1 MIQGGVEQKN
11 GLSGTADSAAYLW
24 GLQVRPAR
32 PAAVDGPA
40 RAAARFGLSFG
51 FNLRPLPPL
60 SCLRLQFVRPKK
72 HLGQH
77 FLRDETIAARIVG
90 ALALPGGA
98 RQVLE
103 VGPGMG
109 VLTKY
114 LVEDARFRTTVVD
127 VDTESTAWVRQ
138 HFPLLAADQV
148 IEADFLR
155 LDLSA
160 ALPGPLAVIGN
171 FPYNISTQ
179 IYFHL
184 LAHRGQVTEI
194 VGMLQR
200 EVAERL
206 AAPPGVRATGV
217 LSVLLHAFYDV
228 ELLFLVPASVFQPPP
243 KVESAVIRCVR
254 NGRERL
260 DCDEKRFQQVVKQA
274 FSTRRKTLR
283 NALKPLG
290 LSAETV
296 ADPLFDRRAE
306 ELSVAD
312 FEHLTR
318 LAEAV
323 AR

>member
-1 MIQGGVEQKN
+1 V
-11 GLSGTADSAAYLW
+11 
-24 GLQVRPAR
+24 
-32 PAAVDGPA
+32 
-40 RAAARFGLSFG
+40 
-51 FNLRPLPPL
+51 
-60 SCLRLQFVRPKK
+60 QFVKPKK

-77 FLRDETIAARIVG
+77 FLRDEGIAARIVG
-90 ALALPGGA
+90 ALALPA
-98 RQVLE
+98 ETRQVLE

-114 LVEDARFRTTVVD
+114 LIEDSRFQTTVVD
-127 VDTESTAWVRQ
+127 VDTESIAWLRI
-138 HFPLLAADQV
+138 HFPTLADGH
-148 IEADFLR
+148 ILEADFLK
-155 LDLSA
+155 LDLGK

-184 LAHRGQVTEI
+184 LAHRAQVTEV

-206 AAPPGVRATGV
+206 AALPGTRETGV
-217 LSVLLHAFYDV
+217 LGVLLHAFYDV

-254 NGRERL
+254 NARERL
-260 DCDEKRFQQVVKQA
+260 DCDEKRFVQVVKQA

-283 NALKPLG
+283 NALKTIG
-290 LSAETV
+290 LSAETT
-296 ADPLFDRRAE
+296 ADSLFDKRAE
-306 ELSVAD
+306 QLTIAE

-318 LAEAV
+318 LAETA
-323 AR
+323 ARS

>member
-1 MIQGGVEQKN
+1 M
-11 GLSGTADSAAYLW
+11 
-24 GLQVRPAR
+24 
-32 PAAVDGPA
+32 
-40 RAAARFGLSFG
+40 
-51 FNLRPLPPL
+51 
-60 SCLRLQFVRPKK
+60 QFVRPKK

-77 FLRDETIAARIVG
+77 FLRDEGIAARIVG

-109 VLTKY
+109 MLTKY
-114 LVEDARFRTTVVD
+114 LLADERFQTTVVEID
-127 VDTESTAWVRQ
+127 AESVGWLRQ
-138 HFPLLAADQV
+138 HFPALANGH
-148 IEADFLR
+148 ILEADFLR
-155 LDLSA
+155 LDLGA
-160 ALPGPLAVIGN
+160 ALPGPLVVIGN

-184 LAHRGQVTEI
+184 LDYREQVTEI

-206 AAPPGVRATGV
+206 AAPPGARATGV

-228 ELLFLVPASVFQPPP
+228 ELLFRVPAGVFQPPP

-254 NGRERL
+254 NGRAKL
-260 DCDEKRFQQVVKQA
+260 DCDERRFLQVVKQA

-290 LSAETV
+290 LP
-296 ADPLFDRRAE
+296 ADVTADTLFDKRAE

-318 LAEAV
+318 LV
-323 AR
+323 ATTAR

>member
-1 MIQGGVEQKN
+1 MQLVK
-11 GLSGTADSAAYLW
+11 
-24 GLQVRPAR
+24 
-32 PAAVDGPA
+32 
-40 RAAARFGLSFG
+40 
-51 FNLRPLPPL
+51 
-60 SCLRLQFVRPKK
+60 PKK

-77 FLRDETIAARIVG
+77 FLRDEEIAARIVG
-90 ALALPGGA
+90 ALALPGNA

-114 LVEDARFRTTVVD
+114 LLDDARFQTTVVD
-127 VDTESTAWVRQ
+127 IDTESISWLRRQ
-138 HFPLLAADQV
+138 FPQLAPEQ
-148 IEADFLR
+148 ILEADFLR
-155 LDLSA
+155 LDLQQ

-179 IYFHL
+179 IYFHI
-184 LAHRGQVTEI
+184 LAHREQVTEV

-206 AAPPGVRATGV
+206 AAPPGTRETGV
-217 LSVLLHAFYDV
+217 LGVLLHAFYDV
-228 ELLFLVPASVFQPPP
+228 ELLFRVPASVFQPPP

-254 NGRERL
+254 NTRERL
-260 DCDEKRFQQVVKQA
+260 ACDEKRFLQVVKQA

-290 LSAETV
+290 LAADVT
-296 ADPLFDRRAE
+296 ADPLFDKRAE
-306 ELSVAD
+306 QLAIAD

-318 LAEAV
+318 LAEAA
-323 AR
+323 ARPR

>member
-1 MIQGGVEQKN
+1 M
-11 GLSGTADSAAYLW
+11 
-24 GLQVRPAR
+24 
-32 PAAVDGPA
+32 
-40 RAAARFGLSFG
+40 
-51 FNLRPLPPL
+51 
-60 SCLRLQFVRPKK
+60 
-72 HLGQH
+72 
-77 FLRDETIAARIVG
+77 RDEGIAARIVG

-114 LVEDARFRTTVVD
+114 LVEDARFQTTVVE
-127 VDTESTAWVRQ
+127 VDAESIAWLRQ
-138 HFPLLAADQV
+138 HFPALADGHILQ
-148 IEADFLR
+148 ADFLR
-155 LDLSA
+155 LDLA
-160 ALPGPLAVIGN
+160 TALPGPLAVIGN

-184 LAHRGQVTEI
+184 LTHREQVTEI
-194 VGMLQR
+194 VGMLQF

-228 ELLFLVPASVFQPPP
+228 ELLFRVPAGVFQPPP

-254 NGRERL
+254 NGRAQLE
-260 DCDEKRFQQVVKQA
+260 CDERRFVQVVKQA

-283 NALKPLG
+283 NALKPLN
-290 LSAETV
+290 LP
-296 ADPLFDRRAE
+296 ADVTTDSLFDRRAE

-312 FEHLTR
+312 FEFLTR
-318 LAEAV
+318 LADAASAAAAASTA

>member
-1 MIQGGVEQKN
+1 M
-11 GLSGTADSAAYLW
+11 
-24 GLQVRPAR
+24 
-32 PAAVDGPA
+32 
-40 RAAARFGLSFG
+40 
-51 FNLRPLPPL
+51 
-60 SCLRLQFVRPKK
+60 QFVKPKK

-77 FLRDETIAARIVG
+77 FLRDEGIAAQIVG
-90 ALALPGGA
+90 ALQLTGGA

-114 LVEDARFRTTVVD
+114 LVTDERFQTTVVD
-127 VDTESTAWVRQ
+127 IDTESISWLRR
-138 HFPLLAADQV
+138 HFPVLANGH
-148 IEADFLR
+148 ILEADFLR
-155 LDLSA
+155 LDLSV
-160 ALPGPLAVIGN
+160 ALPGPLVVIGN

-179 IYFHL
+179 IYFHVL
-184 LAHRGQVTEI
+184 HHRAQVTEV

-206 AAPPGVRATGV
+206 AAPPGTRETGV
-217 LSVLLHAFYDV
+217 LGVLLHAFYDV
-228 ELLFLVPASVFQPPP
+228 ELLFRVPASVFQPPP

-260 DCDEKRFQQVVKQA
+260 ECDEKRFLQVVKQA

-290 LSAETV
+290 LPPEITDGV
-296 ADPLFDRRAE
+296 LFDQRAE
-306 ELSVAD
+306 QLSVAD

-318 LAEAV
+318 LVEAIV
-323 AR
+323 R

>member
-1 MIQGGVEQKN
+1 M
-11 GLSGTADSAAYLW
+11 
-24 GLQVRPAR
+24 
-32 PAAVDGPA
+32 
-40 RAAARFGLSFG
+40 
-51 FNLRPLPPL
+51 
-60 SCLRLQFVRPKK
+60 QFVKPKK

-77 FLRDETIAARIVG
+77 FLRDEGIAARIVG
-90 ALALPGGA
+90 ALQLPA
-98 RQVLE
+98 DTRQVLE

-114 LVEDARFRTTVVD
+114 LVEDARFQTTVVD
-127 VDTESTAWVRQ
+127 VDAESIVWLRE
-138 HFPLLAADQV
+138 HFPMLASGH
-148 IEADFLR
+148 ILEADFLR
-155 LDLSA
+155 LDLGK

-184 LAHRGQVTEI
+184 LDHREQVTEI

-206 AAPPGVRATGV
+206 AAPPGARETGV
-217 LSVLLHAFYDV
+217 LSVLLHTYYDV
-228 ELLFLVPASVFQPPP
+228 ELLFRVPAGVFQPPP

-254 NGRERL
+254 NNRVRL
-260 DCDEKRFQQVVKQA
+260 ECDEKVFSRVVKQA

-290 LSAETV
+290 LAPDVV

-306 ELSVAD
+306 TLSVAE

-318 LAEAV
+318 LVET

>member
-1 MIQGGVEQKN
+1 M
-11 GLSGTADSAAYLW
+11 
-24 GLQVRPAR
+24 
-32 PAAVDGPA
+32 
-40 RAAARFGLSFG
+40 
-51 FNLRPLPPL
+51 
-60 SCLRLQFVRPKK
+60 QFVRPKK

-77 FLRDETIAARIVG
+77 FLRDEGIAARIVG
-90 ALALPGGA
+90 ALQLPGGA

-114 LVEDARFRTTVVD
+114 LLADERFQTTVVEI
-127 VDTESTAWVRQ
+127 DTDSVRWLRQ
-138 HFPLLAADQV
+138 HFPALATDGR
-148 IEADFLR
+148 ILEADFLR
-155 LDLSA
+155 LDLGA

-184 LAHRGQVTEI
+184 LTHREQVTEI
-194 VGMLQR
+194 VGMLQF

-228 ELLFLVPASVFQPPP
+228 ELLFRVPAGVFQPPP

-254 NGRERL
+254 NGRAQLE
-260 DCDEKRFQQVVKQA
+260 CDERRFVQVVKQA

-283 NALKPLG
+283 NALKPLN
-290 LSAETV
+290 LP
-296 ADPLFDRRAE
+296 ADVTADSLFDRRAE

-312 FEHLTR
+312 FEFLTR
-318 LAEAV
+318 LADAASAAAAASTA

>member
-1 MIQGGVEQKN
+1 MPCHPRERIP
-11 GLSGTADSAAYLW
+11 YL
-24 GLQVRPAR
+24 LCA
-32 PAAVDGPA
+32 
-40 RAAARFGLSFG
+40 
-51 FNLRPLPPL
+51 
-60 SCLRLQFVRPKK
+60 LQFVRPKK

-77 FLRDETIAARIVG
+77 FLRDEGIAARIVG

-114 LVEDARFRTTVVD
+114 LVEDARFQTTVVE
-127 VDTESTAWVRQ
+127 VDAESIAWLRA
-138 HFPLLAADQV
+138 HFPQLADGHILQ
-148 IEADFLR
+148 ADFLR
-155 LDLSA
+155 LDLGA

-206 AAPPGVRATGV
+206 AAPPGTRATGV

-228 ELLFLVPASVFQPPP
+228 ELLFRVPASVFQPPP

-254 NGRERL
+254 NGRAAL
-260 DCDEKRFQQVVKQA
+260 ACDERRFQQVVKQA

-290 LSAETV
+290 LG
-296 ADPLFDRRAE
+296 ADVMADSLFDRRAE

-312 FEHLTR
+312 FEYLTR

-323 AR
+323 R